1 MSLLFNMLSRFVIT
15 FLPRSSVFYFHDC
28 SHHLQWFWSP
38 PKQSRPLFS
47 LFPHLFAHDVMGP
60 DAMTLVFLMLSF
72 KPTHSSQTIP
82 KFRRGRTISQFI
94 VLSPVSPW
102 FQKKSQENYRPLDSL
117 VSLMNIDAE
126 IHSEILANKIQATCK
141 KDIPRSHRII
151 HNHNPEMQG
160 WFSIWESINFW
171 YYANRIKGRNHII
184 TSTDTVKVFG
194 RFWNPFSDKNVQQIR
209 SVPKVW

>member
-1 MSLLFNMLSRFVIT
+1 MWKRDNVYFNGQNEYVRGWRGAAARRTWKGGLLILSMVIPKSDHCSP
-15 FLPRSSVFYFHDC
+15 FFFFYFRKCVC
-28 SHHLQWFWSP
+28 S
-38 PKQSRPLFS
+38 
-47 LFPHLFAHDVMGP
+47 
-60 DAMTLVFLMLSF
+60 
-72 KPTHSSQTIP
+72 THSSQTIP
-82 KFRRGRTISQFI
+82 KFRRGRNISQFI

-160 WFSIWESINFW
+160 WFSIWESINFR
-171 YYANRIKGRNHII
+171 YYAIE
-184 TSTDTVKVFG
+184 
-194 RFWNPFSDKNVQQIR
+194 
-209 SVPKVW
+209 